1 MIAEEKEALM
11 GNGTPG
17 EPPAGGA
24 RPAGA
29 DGPAMSAAQR
39 ANRARDIALFR
50 YAVIREAADASLST
64 KQRGRL
70 VRELADREHTGPF
83 GQRVQISRVTLDRW
97 ILTWRRGGFEAL
109 LPSARSCEPRTDP
122 AVLDLG
128 AALKREVPAR
138 TAAQVSAILRACAG
152 PTGTAPSERTLQRHF
167 ARLELNTRPDGQPP
181 RAFGRFQAAAPN
193 ERWTGDALHGPMIA
207 GRKTYLFAFIDDHS
221 RALVG
226 YRWGHSEDTLR
237 LEKALRAGLA
247 ARGVPEILYL
257 DNGAAMVSSQLLR
270 ALAVLGIRMVH
281 SRPGQPAG
289 RGKIERVFRTVRDQF
304 LVELSD
310 PQALA
315 NVTSLAMLNELFT
328 GWVETVYHQRE
339 HTETTQKPLERFLAP
354 GPPALPAAALLREA
368 FLWSEHRR
376 VSKTAMVSLHGNSYE
391 VDTALV
397 GRTVEVVFDPLEL
410 TSPEVRYQGRSMGL
424 AVPHRIGRH
433 VHPQA
438 RPDLPPPPAGRTG
451 VDYLAL
457 INEQHRTQIAKT
469 AKINYTAMLPAT
481 APDTTADDQ
490 QPEPDRDLKTELAT
504 FALLLTEPV
513 SGSVSTE
520 LPGQLDL
527 TELPGQLDLTELPG
541 VSTPNTATEGQ
552 R

>member
-1 MIAEEKEALM
+1 M

-17 EPPAGGA
+17 KSPAGGA

-122 AVLDLG
+122 AVLELG
-128 AALKREVPAR
+128 VALKREVPAR

-152 PTGTAPSERTLQRHF
+152 PEGTAPSERTLQRHF

-181 RAFGRFQAAAPN
+181 RAFGRFEAAAPN

-237 LEKALRAGLA
+237 LEAALRHGLA
-247 ARGVPEILYL
+247 SRGIPTILYL
-257 DNGAAMVSSQLLR
+257 DNGAAMISSQLLR
-270 ALAVLGIRMVH
+270 ALAVLGIRMTH

-315 NVTSLAMLNELFT
+315 SITSLAMLNELFT

-339 HTETTQKPLERFLAP
+339 HTETKQKPLERFLAP
-354 GPPALPAAALLREA
+354 GPPALPTAALLREA

-410 TSPEVRYQGRSMGL
+410 TTLEVRYQGRSMGL
-424 AVPHRIGRH
+424 AVPHRIGWH

-469 AKINYTAMLPAT
+469 TKINYTAILPAT

-490 QPEPDRDLKTELAT
+490 QPEPDRDLETELAT
-504 FALLLTEPV
+504 FALLTTEPV
-513 SGSVSTE
+513 SGSVS
-520 LPGQLDL
+520 

>member
-1 MIAEEKEALM
+1 MIAGEGETLM
-11 GNGTPG
+11 GNGTREPTPNSG
-17 EPPAGGA
+17 EPGGRPDRAA
-24 RPAGA
+24 R
-29 DGPAMSAAQR
+29 AQE
-39 ANRARDIALFR
+39 IGLFR
-50 YAVIREAADASLST
+50 YAVIREAADEALST

-83 GQRVQISRVTLDRW
+83 GQRVRVSRVTLDRW

-109 LPSARSCEPRTDP
+109 LPSIRSCEPRTDP
-122 AVLDLG
+122 AVLELA

-152 PTGTAPSERTLQRHF
+152 PAGTAPSARTLQRHF
-167 ARLELNTRPDGQPP
+167 ARLELNTRPDGMPP
-181 RAFGRFQAAAPN
+181 RAFGRFEAAAPN
-193 ERWTGDALHGPMIA
+193 DRWTGDALHGPVVA

-237 LEKALRAGLA
+237 LEAALRNGLA
-247 ARGVPEILYL
+247 SRGIPKVLYL
-257 DNGAAMVSSQLLR
+257 DNGAAMISSQLLR
-270 ALAVLGIRMVH
+270 ALAVLGIRMTH

-315 NVTSLAMLNELFT
+315 SITSLAMLNELFT
-328 GWVETVYHQRE
+328 SWVETIYHQRE
-339 HTETTQKPLERFLAP
+339 HTETKQKPLERFLAP
-354 GPPALPAAALLREA
+354 GPPAIPTPQLLREA

-376 VSKTAMVSLHGNSYE
+376 VSKTATLSLHGNSYE
-391 VDTALV
+391 VDTALA
-397 GRTVEVVFDPLEL
+397 GRQVEVVFDPLDL
-410 TSPEVRYQGRSMGL
+410 TSLEVRYQGRSMGT

-438 RPDLPPPPAGRTG
+438 RPDLPPAPAGKTG

-457 INEQHRTQIAKT
+457 IAQQHRTQIAKT
-469 AKINYTAMLPAT
+469 AKINYTAMLPTPA
-481 APDTTADDQ
+481 AQDAAAADQ
-490 QPEPDRDLKTELAT
+490 QPDLNRELETELAS
-504 FALLLTEPV
+504 FALLGSE
-513 SGSVSTE
+513 SVSTE
-520 LPGQLDL
+520 IPGQLGF
-527 TELPGQLDLTELPG
+527 TEL
-541 VSTPNTATEGQ
+541 TADRPDDHNEGH